1 MILLK
6 SPSTR
11 IVGIVEGDWVCLTNL
26 VSFECPSPPS
36 IQNMVQFDSDHVLDA
51 HEDHLYPFDTYKLS
65 STIRAVGFD
74 NQTVIPIQK
83 LTTINITSNFDI
95 YTVDLE
101 SYSTFENGTTGSS
114 RDIDI
119 QISRPN
125 AARFFALL
133 LFVTSWILAHVTIGH
148 VLIARRLHG
157 LRSVFPHLVSSG
169 AILVAIPQLR
179 SSMPDAP
186 GLNGEQ

>member
-1 MILLK
+1 
-6 SPSTR
+6 
-11 IVGIVEGDWVCLTNL
+11 
-26 VSFECPSPPS
+26 
-36 IQNMVQFDSDHVLDA
+36 MVQFDSDHDLDA

-74 NQTVIPIQK
+74 NHTVIPIQR

-95 YTVDLE
+95 YNADLE

-119 QISRPN
+119 EISRPN
-125 AARFFALL
+125 EARFFAML

-157 LRSVFPHLVSSG
+157 LRSLFPHLISCG

-186 GLNGEQ
+186 DLNGECKPTAASLANNY